1 MIRLME
7 IRTTESIQ
15 AQLLKI
21 FLRIGYV
28 RSAEWAKMSLFRK
41 INKYC
46 SKTGPHWL
54 LSLCADRFFIW
65 IYGNTIYQISVEIK
79 IS

>member
-28 RSAEWAKMSLFRK
+28 RSAEW

-54 LSLCADRFFIW
+54 LSLCADRFFI
-65 IYGNTIYQISVEIK
+65 
-79 IS
+79 

>member
-7 IRTTESIQ
+7 IRTTVSIQ

-28 RSAEWAKMSLFRK
+28 RSAEWAKMSLFQR
-41 INKYC
+41 INKYYR
-46 SKTGPHWL
+46 KTGSHRL
-54 LSLCADRFFIW
+54 LSLSADRFFI
-65 IYGNTIYQISVEIK
+65 
-79 IS
+79 

>member
-7 IRTTESIQ
+7 IRTTVSIQ

-28 RSAEWAKMSLFRK
+28 RSAEWAKMSLFRR
-41 INKYC
+41 INKYYR
-46 SKTGPHWL
+46 KTGSHRL
-54 LSLCADRFFIW
+54 LSLSADRFFI
-65 IYGNTIYQISVEIK
+65 
-79 IS
+79 